1 LTPRSITPEPPT
13 LITLLNIL
21 KITNTPRNTV
31 KKPWDTLATGPL
43 DQVKTYKMEFDM
55 FNMNRNMAKEY
66 EEHMEYEENK
76 EFDEEFN
83 TDRSI
88 AKGHITFL

>member
-1 LTPRSITPEPPT
+1 
-13 LITLLNIL
+13 
-21 KITNTPRNTV
+21 
-31 KKPWDTLATGPL
+31 
-43 DQVKTYKMEFDM
+43 VKTYKTEFDM

-66 EEHMEYEENK
+66 EGYVEYEEYE

-88 AKGHITFL
+88 AKGHITSYEEVRTPRLWICGGYNQEEFQAFKHQWSLFRGCHSGMDNRELR

>member
-1 LTPRSITPEPPT
+1 M
-13 LITLLNIL
+13 
-21 KITNTPRNTV
+21 
-31 KKPWDTLATGPL
+31 
-43 DQVKTYKMEFDM
+43 KTYKTEFDM

-66 EEHMEYEENK
+66 EGYVEYEEYE

-88 AKGHITFL
+88 AKGHITSHEEVRAPRLWICGGYNQEEFQAFKHQWSLFRGCHSGMDNRELR